1 MCPDPVPDG
10 PIPATGPRTRCRI
23 SLKKDNNM
31 AKLPLFSPIYGI
43 RPAPGKAQEIIAP
56 PYDVMDSEEA
66 REMAKGKPNSFLHVS
81 KAEIDLPPGT
91 DVHDESVY
99 KKAAENFQG
108 MLDKGLLIREAK
120 PCFYVYRLEMGSH
133 IQTGL
138 MVGACVDDYDANRIR
153 KHEFTRP
160 VKEDDRVNQIKYVK
174 AQTGPGIIAY
184 KQIPEVDAVIKK
196 TVKNAPAFSATG
208 AGGVIHTLWV
218 INDDADIKAIS
229 DASEKQKTVY
239 IADGHHRSAAA
250 SRIKKMMVAERG
262 AAHTGTESYNV
273 YLAAAFPVNEMK
285 IWDYNRVVKDL
296 NGLTP
301 EAFMVRVKE
310 SFEVKEAQGQAKPG
324 ARREF
329 GMYLGGKWYLM
340 KPVVKT
346 PAKEED
352 PVKALDVSVLSDL
365 VLDKVL
371 GIKDLRKSDRVDFV
385 GGIRGLGELEKRV
398 NSGEMAAGFALFATS
413 LDELISVADDNQVM
427 PPKSTWFEPKLAD
440 GVVSNPLL

>member
-1 MCPDPVPDG
+1 
-10 PIPATGPRTRCRI
+10 
-23 SLKKDNNM
+23 M
-31 AKLPLFSPIYGI
+31 AKLPLFTPIYGI
-43 RPAPGKAQEIIAP
+43 RPAKGKAQEIIAP

-66 REMAKGKPNSFLHVS
+66 REFAKGKPLSFLHVS

-91 DVHDESVY
+91 DVHSEAVY
-99 KKAAENFQG
+99 KKAAENFQK
-108 MLDKGLLIREAK
+108 MLAEGLLVREKK
-120 PCFYVYRLEMGSH
+120 PCFYVYRLQMGRH

-138 MVGACVDDYDANRIR
+138 VVGACVDDYDANRIR

-174 AQTGPGIIAY
+174 AQTGPGLIAY
-184 KQIPEVDAVIKK
+184 KQVPEADAIIKK
-196 TVKNAPAFSATG
+196 TVLNAPEFSATG
-208 AGGVIHTLWV
+208 QGGVIHTLWLLD
-218 INDDADIKAIS
+218 NEADIKVLVEVF
-229 DASEKQKTVY
+229 EKQKAVY

-250 SRIKKMMVAERG
+250 SRVKKLMVAERG
-262 AAHTGTESYNV
+262 PAHTGTEPYNT
-273 YLAAAFPVNEMK
+273 YLAVAYPVNEMK

-296 NGLTP
+296 NGLSP
-301 EAFMVRVKE
+301 EVFLETLRN
-310 SFEVKEAQGQAKPG
+310 SFEVKETKGQAKPA

-329 GMYLGGKWYLM
+329 GLYLGGKWYLL
-340 KPVVKT
+340 KPTVKT
-346 PAKEED
+346 PSKEED

-365 VLDKVL
+365 VLDNIL

-398 NSGEMAAGFALFATS
+398 NSGEMAAAFALFATS

>member
-1 MCPDPVPDG
+1 M
-10 PIPATGPRTRCRI
+10 
-23 SLKKDNNM
+23 S
-31 AKLPLFSPIYGI
+31 KLPLFTPICGI
-43 RPAPGKAQEIIAP
+43 RPAKGKAQEIIAP
-56 PYDVMDSEEA
+56 PYDVLDSEEA
-66 REMAKGKPNSFLHVS
+66 RELAKGKPLSFLHVS

-91 DVHDESVY
+91 DVHAPAVY
-99 KKAAENFQG
+99 EKAAENFRK
-108 MLDKGLLIREAK
+108 MLDQGVLVREKK
-120 PCFYVYRLEMGSH
+120 PCFYVYRLQMGQH

-174 AQTGPGIIAY
+174 AQTGPGIIAF
-184 KQIPEVDAVIKK
+184 KPIPEIDAVIKK
-196 TVKNAPAFSATG
+196 TVKNAPEFSAAG
-208 AGGVIHTLWV
+208 QGGVIHTLWV
-218 INDDADIKAIS
+218 VSDDADIKTIS

-250 SRIKKMMVAERG
+250 SRVKKFMVAQRG
-262 AAHTGTESYNV
+262 SAHTGTEPYNV

-296 NGLTP
+296 NGLSP
-301 EAFMVRVKE
+301 EQFLAKVKE
-310 SFEVKEAQGQAKPG
+310 SFDVKETAGQAKPA

-329 GMYLGGKWYLM
+329 GLYLGGKWYLL
-340 KPVVKT
+340 KPAVKT
-346 PAKEED
+346 PAMQED

-371 GIKDLRKSDRVDFV
+371 GIQDLRKSDRVDFV

-398 NSGEMAAGFALFATS
+398 NSGEMAAAFALFATT

>member
-1 MCPDPVPDG
+1 
-10 PIPATGPRTRCRI
+10 
-23 SLKKDNNM
+23 M
-31 AKLPLFSPIYGI
+31 AKLPLFSPIFGI
-43 RPAPGKAQEIIAP
+43 RPAPGKAAEIIAP

-91 DVHDESVY
+91 DVHDEKVY
-99 KKAAENFQG
+99 LKAAENFEK
-108 MLDKGLLIREAK
+108 MLKSGLLLRESK
-120 PCFYVYRLEMGSH
+120 PCFYAYRLQMGAH

-138 MVGACVDDYDANRIR
+138 MVGACVEDYDAGRIR

-160 VKEDDRVNQIKYVK
+160 VKEDDRVNQIKFVK

-184 KQIPEVDAVIKK
+184 KQVPEIDAVIKK
-196 TVKNAPAFSATG
+196 IVKGEPLFSATG
-208 AGGVIHTLWV
+208 SGGVIHTLWL
-218 INDDADIKAIS
+218 IDDAADIKAIS
-229 DASEKQKTVY
+229 DASEKQKNVY

-250 SRIKKMMVAERG
+250 SRVKKFMVEQRG
-262 AAHTGTESYNV
+262 AAHKGDEPYNV
-273 YLAAAFPVNEMK
+273 YLAAAFPVEEMK

-301 EAFMVRVKE
+301 EQFLAKVKE
-310 SFEVKEAQGQAKPG
+310 SFEVKETGGQAKPA

-329 GMYLGGKWYLM
+329 GLYLGGKWYLL

-346 PAKEED
+346 PAREED

-365 VLDKVL
+365 VLDRIL

-413 LDELISVADDNQVM
+413 LGELISVADDNQVM

>member
-1 MCPDPVPDG
+1 
-10 PIPATGPRTRCRI
+10 
-23 SLKKDNNM
+23 M
-31 AKLPLFSPIYGI
+31 AKLPLFSPIFGI

-56 PYDVMDSEEA
+56 PYDVMDSDEA

-99 KKAAENFQG
+99 KKAAENFEK
-108 MLDKGLLIREAK
+108 MLRSGLLIREGK
-120 PCFYVYRLEMGSH
+120 PCFYAYRLQMGQH

-138 MVGACVDDYDANRIR
+138 MVGACVEDYDNNRIR

-184 KQIPEVDAVIKK
+184 KQIPEIDAVIKK
-196 TVKNAPAFSATG
+196 NVQKAPLFSAAG
-208 AGGVIHTLWV
+208 NGGVIHTLWL
-218 INDDADIKAIS
+218 IDDADDIQAIAE
-229 DASEKQKTVY
+229 ASERQKAVY

-250 SRIKKMMVAERG
+250 SRVKKFMMESRG
-262 AAHTGTESYNV
+262 AAHTGTEPYNV

-296 NGLTP
+296 NGFSP
-301 EAFMVRVKE
+301 ETFLAKVKE
-310 SFEVKEAQGQAKPG
+310 SFAVTETSGQAKPA

-329 GMYLGGKWYLM
+329 GLYLGGKWYLL
-340 KPVVKT
+340 KPTVKT
-346 PAKEED
+346 PAKDED

-365 VLDKVL
+365 VLDQVL

>member
-1 MCPDPVPDG
+1 
-10 PIPATGPRTRCRI
+10 
-23 SLKKDNNM
+23 M
-31 AKLPLFSPIYGI
+31 AKLPLFTPICGI
-43 RPAPGKAQEIIAP
+43 RPAAGKAQEIIAP
-56 PYDVMDSEEA
+56 PYDVLNSEEA
-66 REMAKGKPNSFLHVS
+66 RELAKGKPHSFLHVS

-99 KKAAENFQG
+99 KKAAGNFQK
-108 MLDKGLLIREAK
+108 MLDQGLLVREKK
-120 PCFYVYRLEMGSH
+120 PCFYVYRLQMDAH

-138 MVGACVDDYDANRIR
+138 IVGACVDDYDASRIL

-184 KQIPEVDAVIKK
+184 KQIPEIDAVIKK
-196 TVKNAPAFSATG
+196 TVKNAPEFSATG
-208 AGGVIHTLWV
+208 QGGVIHTLWL
-218 INDDADIKAIS
+218 ISDYGDIKTIS
-229 DASEKQKTVY
+229 DASEKQKAVY

-250 SRIKKMMVAERG
+250 SRVKKMMMAERG
-262 AAHTGTESYNV
+262 AAHTGTEPYNV
-273 YLAAAFPVNEMK
+273 YLAAAFPVDEMR

-301 EAFMVRVKE
+301 EMFLAKVKE
-310 SFEVKEAQGQAKPG
+310 SFEVRQTSGQAKP
-324 ARREF
+324 AVRREF
-329 GMYLGGKWYLM
+329 GLYLGGKWYLL
-340 KPVVKT
+340 KPSVKT
-346 PAKEED
+346 PEMKED

-365 VLDKVL
+365 VLDRIL

-398 NSGEMAAGFALFATS
+398 DSGEMAAAFALFATS

>member
-1 MCPDPVPDG
+1 ME
-10 PIPATGPRTRCRI
+10 
-23 SLKKDNNM
+23 
-31 AKLPLFSPIYGI
+31 KLPLFTPIYGI
-43 RPAPGKAQEIIAP
+43 LPAKGKAQEVIAP
-56 PYDVMDSEEA
+56 PYDVLDSDEA
-66 REMAKGKPNSFLHVS
+66 REFAKGKPLSFLHVS

-91 DVHDESVY
+91 DVHSEAVY
-99 KKAAENFQG
+99 KKAAENFRK
-108 MLDKGLLIREAK
+108 MLADGTLVRAEK
-120 PCFYVYRLEMGSH
+120 PRFYVYRLQMGEH

-138 MVGACVDDYDANRIR
+138 VVGACVDDYDANRIR

-174 AQTGPGIIAY
+174 AQTGPGLIAY
-184 KQIPEVDAVIKK
+184 KQIAEVDAIIKK
-196 TVKNAPAFSATG
+196 TVKKAPEFSASG
-208 AGGVIHTLWV
+208 QGGVIHTLWLL
-218 INDDADIKAIS
+218 DDEADIKVIVA
-229 DASEKQKTVY
+229 AFEKQKAVY

-250 SRIKKMMVAERG
+250 SRVKKLMVAERG
-262 AAHTGTESYNV
+262 AAHTGTEPYNT
-273 YLAAAFPVNEMK
+273 YLAVAYPVDEMK

-301 EAFMVRVKE
+301 EAFLSELKK
-310 SFEVKEAQGQAKPG
+310 SFEVREVQGQAKPA

-329 GMYLGGKWYLM
+329 GLYLAGKWYLM
-340 KPVVKT
+340 KPTVKT
-346 PAKEED
+346 PSKEED
-352 PVKALDVSVLSDL
+352 PVRALDVSVLSDL

-398 NSGEMAAGFALFATS
+398 DSGEMAAAFALFATS

>member
-1 MCPDPVPDG
+1 
-10 PIPATGPRTRCRI
+10 
-23 SLKKDNNM
+23 M

-56 PYDVMDSEEA
+56 PYDVLDSDEA
-66 REMAKGKPNSFLHVS
+66 RELAKGKPNSFLHVS
-81 KAEIDLPPGT
+81 KAEIDLSPET
-91 DVHDESVY
+91 DHYDEKVY
-99 KKAAENFQG
+99 RKAAENFEG
-108 MLDKGLLIREAK
+108 MLKSGLLVREGK
-120 PCFYVYRLEMGSH
+120 PCFYAYRLKMGEH
-133 IQTGL
+133 VQTGL
-138 MVGACVDDYDANRIR
+138 MVGACVDDYDAGRIR

-160 VKEDDRVNQIKYVK
+160 VKEDDRVNQIKFVK
-174 AQTGPGIIAY
+174 AQTGPGIIAF
-184 KQIPEVDAVIKK
+184 KPIPEIDAVIKK
-196 TVKNAPAFSATG
+196 AVKRDPLFSATG
-208 AGGVIHTLWV
+208 PGGVIHTLWL
-218 INDDADIKAIS
+218 IDDAADIKTIS

-250 SRIKKMMVAERG
+250 SRVKKMMAAERG
-262 AAHTGTESYNV
+262 AAHKGDEPYNV

-301 EAFMVRVKE
+301 EQFLDSLKE
-310 SFEVKEAQGQAKPG
+310 VFEVKETKGQAKPER
-324 ARREF
+324 RREF
-329 GMYLGGKWYLM
+329 GLYLGGKWYLM
-340 KPVVKT
+340 KPTVKT
-346 PAKEED
+346 PAMQED

-365 VLDKVL
+365 VLDKML

-398 NSGEMAAGFALFATS
+398 NSGEMAAAFALHPTS
-413 LDELISVADDNQVM
+413 LDELISVADDNQIM

>member
-1 MCPDPVPDG
+1 M
-10 PIPATGPRTRCRI
+10 T
-23 SLKKDNNM
+23 
-31 AKLPLFSPIYGI
+31 KLPLFSPIYGI

-56 PYDVMDSEEA
+56 PYDVLDSDEA
-66 REMAKGKPNSFLHVS
+66 REMAKGKPDSFLHVS

-91 DVHDESVY
+91 DVHDEKVY
-99 KKAAENFQG
+99 RKAAENFEK
-108 MLDKGLLIREAK
+108 MLKSGLLVREKK
-120 PCFYVYRLEMGSH
+120 PCFYAYRLQMGAH

-184 KQIPEVDAVIKK
+184 KQVPEIDAVIKK
-196 TVKNAPAFSATG
+196 NVKKAPLFSATG
-208 AGGVIHTLWV
+208 PGGVIHTLWL
-218 INDDADIKAIS
+218 IDDDADIKAIS

-250 SRIKKMMVAERG
+250 SRVKKFMVETRG
-262 AAHTGTESYNV
+262 AAHTGTEPYNV
-273 YLAAAFPVNEMK
+273 YLAAAFPVDEMK

-301 EAFMVRVKE
+301 EQFLE
-310 SFEVKEAQGQAKPG
+310 SLKDVFEVKEFKGQAKP
-324 ARREF
+324 AHRREF
-329 GMYLGGKWYLM
+329 GLYLGGKWYLL
-340 KPVVKT
+340 KPTVKT
-346 PAKEED
+346 PTKEED

-398 NSGEMAAGFALFATS
+398 NSGEMAAAFALHPTS
-413 LDELISVADDNQVM
+413 LEELISVADDNQVM

>member
-1 MCPDPVPDG
+1 
-10 PIPATGPRTRCRI
+10 
-23 SLKKDNNM
+23 M
-31 AKLPLFSPIYGI
+31 AKLPLFTPIYGI
-43 RPAPGKAQEIIAP
+43 RPAKGKAQEIIAP
-56 PYDVMDSEEA
+56 PYDVLDSEEA
-66 REMAKGKPNSFLHVS
+66 REFAKGKPLSFLHVS

-91 DVHDESVY
+91 DVHSEAVY
-99 KKAAENFQG
+99 KKAAENFQK
-108 MLDKGLLIREAK
+108 MLAEGLLVREKK
-120 PCFYVYRLEMGSH
+120 PCFYVYRLQMGQH
-133 IQTGL
+133 TQTGL
-138 MVGACVDDYDANRIR
+138 VVGACVDDYDANRIR

-174 AQTGPGIIAY
+174 AQTGPGLIAY
-184 KQIPEVDAVIKK
+184 KQVPEVDAIIKK
-196 TVKNAPAFSATG
+196 TALNAPEFSATG
-208 AGGVIHTLWV
+208 QGGVIHTLWLLD
-218 INDDADIKAIS
+218 NDADIKVIVEAF
-229 DASEKQKTVY
+229 EKQKAVY

-250 SRIKKMMVAERG
+250 SRVKKLMVAERG
-262 AAHTGTESYNV
+262 SAHTGTEPYNT
-273 YLAAAFPVNEMK
+273 YLAVAYPVDEMK

-296 NGLTP
+296 NGLAP
-301 EAFMVRVKE
+301 AAFLAKVRE
-310 SFEVKEAQGQAKPG
+310 SFEVKEVSGQAKPA

-329 GMYLGGKWYLM
+329 GLYLGGKWYLL
-340 KPVVKT
+340 KPTVKT

-398 NSGEMAAGFALFATS
+398 NSGEMAAAFALFATS

>member
-1 MCPDPVPDG
+1 
-10 PIPATGPRTRCRI
+10 
-23 SLKKDNNM
+23 M
-31 AKLPLFSPIYGI
+31 AKLPLFSPIFGI

-56 PYDVMDSEEA
+56 PYDVLDSEEA

-91 DVHDESVY
+91 DVHDEIVY
-99 KKAAENFQG
+99 KKAAENFES
-108 MLDKGLLIREAK
+108 MLRKGLLIREGK
-120 PCFYVYRLEMGSH
+120 PCFYAYRLQMGAH

-184 KQIPEVDAVIKK
+184 KQVPEIDAVIKK
-196 TVKNAPAFSATG
+196 NVKKEPLFSATG
-208 AGGVIHTLWV
+208 PGGVIHTLWL
-218 INDDADIKAIS
+218 IDDSADIKAIS

-250 SRIKKMMVAERG
+250 SRVKKFMVQQRG
-262 AAHTGTESYNV
+262 SAHTGTEPYNV

-301 EAFMVRVKE
+301 DQFLASVKE
-310 SFEVKEAQGQAKPG
+310 VFEVKEVKGQAKPA

-329 GMYLGGKWYLM
+329 GMYLGGKWYSM
-340 KPVVKT
+340 KPTVKT
-346 PAKEED
+346 PTKEED
-352 PVKALDVSVLSDL
+352 PVKALDVSVLSDQ
-365 VLDKVL
+365 VLDRIL

-385 GGIRGLGELEKRV
+385 GGIRGLAELEKRV
-398 NSGEMAAGFALFATS
+398 NSGEMAAAFALHATS

>member
-1 MCPDPVPDG
+1 
-10 PIPATGPRTRCRI
+10 
-23 SLKKDNNM
+23 M
-31 AKLPLFSPIYGI
+31 AKLPLFTPIYGI
-43 RPAPGKAQEIIAP
+43 RPAKGKAQEIIAP
-56 PYDVMDSEEA
+56 PYDVLDSDEA
-66 REMAKGKPNSFLHVS
+66 REFAKNKPLSFLHVS

-91 DVHDESVY
+91 DVHSEAVY
-99 KKAAENFQG
+99 RKAAENFKG
-108 MLDKGLLIREAK
+108 MLEAGVLVREKK
-120 PCFYVYRLEMGSH
+120 PCFYVYRLQMGAH

-138 MVGACVDDYDANRIR
+138 VVGACVDDYDANRIR

-174 AQTGPGIIAY
+174 AQTGPGLIAY
-184 KQIPEVDAVIKK
+184 KQIFEVDAIIKK
-196 TVKNAPAFSATG
+196 TAGKEPEFSAIG
-208 AGGVIHTLWV
+208 AGGVVHTLWLL
-218 INDDADIKAIS
+218 DDEADIRVIVEAF
-229 DASEKQKTVY
+229 EKQEAVY

-250 SRIKKMMVAERG
+250 SRVKKMMMAERG
-262 AAHTGTESYNV
+262 PAHTGAEPYNT
-273 YLAAAFPVNEMK
+273 YLAVAYPVNEMK

-301 EAFMVRVKE
+301 EQFLSKVKE
-310 SFEVKEAQGQAKPG
+310 SFVVEEVKGQARPA

-329 GMYLGGKWYLM
+329 GLYLGGRWYLL
-340 KPVVKT
+340 KPAVKT
-346 PAKEED
+346 PSSEED
-352 PVKALDVSVLSDL
+352 PVRALDVSVLSDL
-365 VLDKVL
+365 VLDRIL

-398 NSGEMAAGFALFATS
+398 NSGEMAAAFALFATS